1 MLQSKPTWLIP
12 RMGLRRQ
19 LFWSV
24 SFVVVI
30 VVVGHYIVEGKR
42 RGQKFPKQL
51 QTLTKIAQD

>member
-1 MLQSKPTWLIP
+1 MLQSRPTWLIP

-24 SFVVVI
+24 SFVVI
-30 VVVGHYIVEGKR
+30 VVGHYIVEGER
-42 RGQKFPKQL
+42 RGQKLPKQL